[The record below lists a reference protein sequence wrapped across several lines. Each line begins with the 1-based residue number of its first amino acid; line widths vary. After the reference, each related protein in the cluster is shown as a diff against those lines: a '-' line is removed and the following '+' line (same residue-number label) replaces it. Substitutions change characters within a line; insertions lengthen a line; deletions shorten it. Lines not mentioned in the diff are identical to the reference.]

1 MSADSHALRALLPTR
16 GSQAHKLLES
26 FKVKRLAGPRP
37 SRSNTSEARGSRA
50 SLSAPYPWT
59 RHRGPS
65 PLLFHVR
72 DRPSFNQAAAIPA
85 NTAPPPFN
93 LQTTCRHLSL
103 NKLTFSPLF
112 LLSSASSIL
121 FFFFFSFLSSD
132 VPAIPTLVILSRVC
146 LENSLERRRRIN
158 GSSFSTLSNA
168 FRHDVETD
176 AFFFFCAIE

>member
-37 SRSNTSEARGSRA
+37 SRSNTSEACGSRA

-59 RHRGPS
+59 RHRGGGA

-85 NTAPPPFN
+85 NAAPILLSTN

-112 LLSSASSIL
+112 LPFLFSLPRYSSFFL
-121 FFFFFSFLSSD
+121 FFFPRFLLPS
-132 VPAIPTLVILSRVC
+132 PLVILATFVW
-146 LENSLERRRRIN
+146 RRWGRRIN
-158 GSSFSTLSNA
+158 GSRPVFQPFRTTFSTRCL
-168 FRHDVETD
+168 RLCD
-176 AFFFFCAIE
+176 